1 MKTVPAPHI
10 PTPAHPLSTPRL
22 PRIVVTEGQHPPLVA
37 DDPPECEHCGE
48 TDGHDPDCQD
58 YEAPENDDC
67 ETEAEWLDRRL
78 GW

>member
-1 MKTVPAPHI
+1 M
-10 PTPAHPLSTPRL
+10 
-22 PRIVVTEGQHPPLVA
+22 TEGQHPPLVA
-37 DDPPECEHCGE
+37 NDPPECEGCGDLGDLDNAGYCRMCRPCEVCGE

>member
-1 MKTVPAPHI
+1 ML
-10 PTPAHPLSTPRL
+10 PTDGGDA
-22 PRIVVTEGQHPPLVA
+22 
-37 DDPPECEHCGE
+37 CEHCGE